1 MGAECEN
8 EGLSDSYHELLGEE
22 RKIQRRS
29 RSQVGG
35 RRELCSQLAL
45 YTTITQYMR
54 LCCAFKIRTED
65 WISKLLALS
74 VLLRAFVPVYA
85 FAGPRGSYT
94 YIWAGVI
101 LPHSVGSSKA
111 RYKHPS
117 WFITT
122 KQRLIKYSLTTVFGE
137 GGDMHARG
145 SRGEERC
152 VNASYGGYR
161 KLFMLWGWEKL
172 SLAKWKRPFVMKRHQ
187 LTQHLAFPSLSDF
200 PLQMNYMSLHVA
212 IKRLERGVPKKG
224 SLCHLHSFTW
234 N

>member
-1 MGAECEN
+1 
-8 EGLSDSYHELLGEE
+8 
-22 RKIQRRS
+22 
-29 RSQVGG
+29 
-35 RRELCSQLAL
+35 
-45 YTTITQYMR
+45 MR

-122 KQRLIKYSLTTVFGE
+122 KQRLIKYSLTTVFGK

-145 SRGEERC
+145 EESRDVWLHHKEEID
-152 VNASYGGYR
+152 R
-161 KLFMLWGWEKL
+161 KLFMFDRGWEKL
-172 SLAKWKRPFVMKRHQ
+172 SIAKWKRPFVTKRHQ
-187 LTQHLAFPSLSDF
+187 LTHLAFPSLSDF
-200 PLQMNYMSLHVA
+200 PLQMNFMSLHVA
-212 IKRLERGVPKKG
+212 IKRLERGFRKKG
-224 SLCHLHSFTW
+224 HSVICIPSHEI
-234 N
+234 NAKYLLELVEGLGGNGRRNRLS